1 MSNQLNILFPH
12 LQKTYQAVLPF
23 IWLYFN
29 SENFQ
34 WFQVYPVPSS
44 VCSKQDRSGSWR
56 RDSKGGTLT
65 TDQLNYT
72 EHEGKAEALFIQI
85 NNRFRPWLKEEL
97 HSWKLRDVKSSMH
110 PCKMPPGG
118 DETPQFGAIH
128 PSIQLS
134 ILSHFL
140 VESASS
146 VWAFSDWG
154 LSGYFLINCLFFF
167 FI

>member
-1 MSNQLNILFPH
+1 MKISSDFRYTLYLPPSAAC
-12 LQKTYQAVLPF
+12 KTGVEL
-23 IWLYFN
+23 
-29 SENFQ
+29 
-34 WFQVYPVPSS
+34 
-44 VCSKQDRSGSWR
+44 G
-56 RDSKGGTLT
+56 GGTQRAGLWQRT
-65 TDQLNYT
+65 NWITQNMRGRQKLC
-72 EHEGKAEALFIQI
+72 IQI

-167 FI
+167 SFRVKMSEIFPHSCTSCSLECVTDVN